1 MDEQWVEIRNC
12 NWLHH
17 AYLVK
22 SVLESH
28 GIEVS
33 IPDEHILSVQP
44 LYANAVGGA
53 RVLVRS
59 EDFHR
64 AAEILDSVA
73 EPSSDLD
80 PPTEDEA
87 V

>member
-1 MDEQWVEIRNC
+1 MDKQWVEIRNC
-12 NWLHH
+12 NWLHDS
-17 AYLVK
+17 YQVK
-22 SVLESH
+22 SVLESY

-33 IPDEHILSVQP
+33 LPDEHLLGVQP

-59 EDFHR
+59 EDFQR

-73 EPSSDLD
+73 ELSSELD